1 MNSTEAFIEVR
12 GLKRHFGKL
21 KAVDGISFSFQSGD
35 VFGFIG
41 PNGAGKTTTLR
52 ILATLDDAT
61 EGDVLVNGVS
71 ARNYPDRLRRLV
83 GFVPD
88 SLPTHGDIT
97 VHEYIDFFARAYSVP
112 GSQRNSVVES
122 VEEFTKVTGFR
133 DRLLKALS
141 KGMKQRVSLARAL
154 VHDPAVLIMDEP
166 AEGLDPRARV
176 EFRELV
182 SALAGMGKAILI
194 SSHILT
200 ELTEVCTG
208 AVIIERGRLVTSGTL
223 AEISLSSGSEQER
236 RAFLMRSMDD
246 PEILRKA
253 LLQMPLMEQVR
264 VVGRDVHIEIKGG
277 EDTASDLL
285 AELIRNKH
293 RIVEFRRVE
302 DDLEDIFMRVTKGDL
317 A

>member
-1 MNSTEAFIEVR
+1 MNSTEAFIEIR
-12 GLKRHFGKL
+12 GLKRYFGKL

-223 AEISLSSGSEQER
+223 AEISLSSGREQER